1 MKTSNTGFKWA
12 KVLDISGAHL
22 LHDIYSAFLA
32 PLYPLLIEKLGL
44 SYMMIGS
51 LTVIQRLASL
61 FNPII
66 GLMVDRKDLRYFII
80 LTPAITAVSMS
91 LIGLAHNFWEL
102 AFLLFIM
109 GWSAAFFHVPG
120 PVLIKRVSGERAG
133 LGMSFYMLAGE
144 LARSLGPIIIVTAI
158 GWWTLEGTYKLIPAG
173 LIASIILFF
182 RLRKLKHIEV
192 KTKKFDISVKEL
204 LLELKGFYLAVTGY
218 TFARGLMKSL
228 LITFLPAYY
237 VSQGETLWVAAYTL
251 SIFQFA
257 GAIGSLVAGSYS
269 DKIGR
274 RKALI
279 IISLVTPPLMVLF
292 LLVSGWLKIVVL
304 SFIGFFLIG
313 SSPVML
319 AMVQEMSA
327 ERPSFN
333 NGVFMT
339 INFAF
344 GAFATMLIGIL
355 ADLIGLEQSFWLS
368 PIFALLAIPFAF
380 KLGKKKSA

>member
-1 MKTSNTGFKWA
+1 MRPSKIGFKWS

-32 PLYPLLIEKLGL
+32 PLYPILIEKLGL
-44 SYMMIGS
+44 NYLMIGS
-51 LTVIQRLASL
+51 LTVIQRVASL
-61 FNPII
+61 FNPFI
-66 GLMVDRKDLRYFII
+66 GLLVDRKDLRYFII

-91 LIGLAHNFWEL
+91 LIGLAQNYWQL

-120 PVLIKRVSGERAG
+120 PVLIKRFSGERAG

-144 LARSLGPIIIVTAI
+144 LARSLGPIIIVSAI
-158 GWWTLEGTYKLIPAG
+158 SWWTLEGTYKLIPAG
-173 LIASIILFF
+173 LIASVILFF
-182 RLRKLKHIEV
+182 RLRKIKHLEI
-192 KTKKFDISVKEL
+192 KTRKFDISVKEL
-204 LLELKGFYLAVTGY
+204 LLELKGFYVAVTGY

-228 LITFLPAYY
+228 MVTFLPAYY

-251 SIFQFA
+251 SVFQFA

-274 RKALI
+274 RKTLI
-279 IISLVTPPLMVLF
+279 IISFITPVLMVFF

-304 SFIGFFLIG
+304 IFIGFFLIG
-313 SSPVML
+313 SSPVLL
-319 AMVQEMSA
+319 AMVQEMSS

-333 NGVFMT
+333 NGVYMT

-344 GAFATMLIGIL
+344 GAFATMLIGFL
-355 ADLIGLEQSFWLS
+355 ADMVGLEQSFLLS
-368 PIFALLAIPFAF
+368 PLFALLAIPFAF
-380 KLGKKKSA
+380 RLGKKKSD